1 MHRFHMDSVRDVLH
15 VLTAEMF
22 LLHSAAECFVNES
35 LQYFGDDK
43 TVNVAFFFRKIRLR
57 TPTKQEVFAT
67 AQCFK
72 THKVCHSNRQ
82 SKHSATYPSR
92 PTDFLPS
99 VLALRILGGHVASPN
114 QQEGRVERA

>member
-35 LQYFGDDK
+35 LQYFGDDI

-57 TPTKQEVFAT
+57 TPIKQEVFRDCSMF
-67 AQCFK
+67 Q
-72 THKVCHSNRQ
+72 NPQ
-82 SKHSATYPSR
+82 SLS
-92 PTDFLPS
+92 
-99 VLALRILGGHVASPN
+99 
-114 QQEGRVERA
+114 